1 VVSIIEKLLDP
12 ASLPDPTSTVTLV
25 QTHISSVLVADRFVY
40 KIKKPVNFGFLDF
53 STLEKRKHYCHQEV
67 RLNQRL
73 SKEIYL
79 GVLPVLQEGDRF
91 WIGEGRGAAV
101 EYAVKMKR
109 IPEQVLM
116 KSMFR
121 EGRLENRHLDSISLL
136 LARFHAVAE
145 RSREIDSF
153 GEPEIFKINTD
164 ENFMQT
170 EKYVGKTLKEEDF
183 LALRSWTDGFYQD
196 RDTLFR
202 ERIEKGRIR
211 DCHGDLHMEHICL
224 TEPVSVIDCIEFN
237 DRFRYSDTLS
247 DIAFLLMDLE
257 YHGGRDQSAHLWEA
271 YGAESGERN
280 VEDLLTFYKV
290 YRAYVRGKVISFQ
303 LDSESLPGVEK
314 DRIARRASAY
324 FDLARS
330 YILSLRRE

>member
-1 VVSIIEKLLDP
+1 MIERLLDP
-12 ASLPDPTSTVTLV
+12 ASLPDPTSTVALV
-25 QTHISSVLVADRFVY
+25 QTHISSVIVADRFVY

-53 STLEKRKHYCHQEV
+53 SSLEKRKYFCHQEV

-73 SKEIYL
+73 SKGIYL

-91 WIGEGRGAAV
+91 RIGEGRGAAV

-121 EGRLENRHLDSISLL
+121 EGKLRIEHLNSISLL
-136 LARFHAVAE
+136 LARFHSEAE
-145 RSREIDSF
+145 RSKEIDSF
-153 GEPEIFKINTD
+153 GEPEKFKINTD

-170 EKYVGKTLKEEDF
+170 EKYVGRTLKEEDF
-183 LALRSWTDGFYQD
+183 LALRGWTDAFYQESD
-196 RDTLFR
+196 RLFR
-202 ERIEKGRIR
+202 ERIEKGKIR

-257 YHGGRDQSAHLWEA
+257 YHGGRDQAAHLWKA
-271 YGAESGERN
+271 YQVESGERS
-280 VEDLLTFYKV
+280 VEELLVFYKV

-303 LDSESLPGVEK
+303 LDDERLPGMEK
-314 DRIARRASAY
+314 ERIARQASAY
-324 FDLARS
+324 FDLART
-330 YILSLRRE
+330 YIG